1 MLHYDRIDISKGI
14 DLAKSNNSR
23 ECMVCHY
30 WLFNHGFEFQDSV
43 CNGCNN
49 LTMLS
54 VNISNI
60 AITTVKN
67 VDYRSIIHNSI
78 SVAINSL
85 KNYVY
90 VCMYKK
96 YCFKFQSTQGSF
108 LFTFFVL
115 VHIKWLI
122 VTIVQTSVSL

>member
-14 DLAKSNNSR
+14 DLAKSNNSK

-54 VNISNI
+54 VIISNI

-78 SVAINSL
+78 SVAINLL

-90 VCMYKK
+90 VCMY
-96 YCFKFQSTQGSF
+96 
-108 LFTFFVL
+108 V
-115 VHIKWLI
+115 
-122 VTIVQTSVSL
+122 